1 MDIDPGLNEFIS
13 RYLNGTTA
21 DGLAH
26 DGYFRFTRGRNAS
39 SSRSCGVDRVE
50 IGDDGEAVGA
60 QLMHLI
66 EKLIQDEY
74 RSPQN
79 ERNSIF
85 LQYVERGSTRHRDWC
100 CVFDAGSVADALT
113 AVGGPLGA
121 DLAGRLATG
130 VIAELL
136 RMNRDLHTRSL
147 ALLDSQC
154 EMALSVGTGGTDMS
168 EALAA
173 MQPTLAAIGDKLP
186 EILQAHAMNRAA
198 SAMASK
204 TAPDLDDDATPQQ
217 RCDDLLQRIGANAHT
232 LADLIMNKGAKLN
245 AKNKK
250 QLRDLGQVIA
260 TVTA

>member
-1 MDIDPGLNEFIS
+1 
-13 RYLNGTTA
+13 
-21 DGLAH
+21 
-26 DGYFRFTRGRNAS
+26 
-39 SSRSCGVDRVE
+39 
-50 IGDDGEAVGA
+50 
-60 QLMHLI
+60 
-66 EKLIQDEY
+66 
-74 RSPQN
+74 
-79 ERNSIF
+79 
-85 LQYVERGSTRHRDWC
+85 
-100 CVFDAGSVADALT
+100 
-113 AVGGPLGA
+113 
-121 DLAGRLATG
+121 
-130 VIAELL
+130 
-136 RMNRDLHTRSL
+136 MNRDLHTRSL